1 MSEFNVSLKS
11 DYRDME
17 TEIKTIK
24 AELNTKN
31 DNLATEKV
39 LKTVIA
45 YFSKGE

>member
-31 DNLATEKV
+31 NNLAT
-39 LKTVIA
+39 
-45 YFSKGE
+45 